1 MQVIGPKDRAE
12 SADRSL
18 FPSFVFF
25 VNLYLLRAFVVNR
38 NVGRTI
44 GSVANASGSYGR
56 SYAHG
61 TIGAFAVS

>member
-1 MQVIGPKDRAE
+1 MQVTGPKDRAE
-12 SADRSL
+12 SAECSL

-44 GSVANASGSYGR
+44 GSVAYASGSYSR